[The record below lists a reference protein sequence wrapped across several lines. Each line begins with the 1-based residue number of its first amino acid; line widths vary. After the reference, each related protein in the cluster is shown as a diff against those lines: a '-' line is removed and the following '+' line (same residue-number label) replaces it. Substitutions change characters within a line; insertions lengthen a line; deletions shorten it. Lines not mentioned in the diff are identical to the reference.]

1 MSINIDLSNENIQ
14 YINYLN
20 DIDSNNK
27 NNFLNYI
34 LNLGFKE
41 YEKLKTLN
49 FDNTFITNNN
59 YNNNIIN
66 NLDLIIENK
75 TNKLYNLIN
84 EIKVDN
90 NIHKN
95 NTYKGIEGE
104 NYIYNFFMTNFNT
117 FSIEDTSSIPHSG
130 DFKLFIPEINENLI
144 LEVKNYKNTID
155 QKQIDKLYYDMNYT
169 GINYA
174 IFISLNSNIVNKK
187 NNIEWDIKDNKIVIF
202 ISNCSNE
209 LLLLSIYIFI
219 NLHKIINDSKQ
230 ANYSNNINEK
240 ELLQI
245 INSILLQKNTIN
257 KLKNSIL
264 SLHDTLS
271 KEIINIYNS
280 ISLYEKDLL
289 YNINNLHNLIS
300 KNITMPSLNN
310 KNNNDLMH
318 QITELDLN
326 KNLKSIIEIII
337 IDFLDNYTLSLIDNK
352 KIIISDNDIIIL
364 TVKILKNSINII
376 TKDNI
381 EIKNVDLNNWNT
393 IIKLFK

>member
-41 YEKLKTLN
+41 YEKLKLLK
-49 FDNTFITNNN
+49 FDNTFISNNN

-84 EIKVDN
+84 EIKLDN

-187 NNIEWDIKDNKIVIF
+187 NNIEWDIKDNKIVVF

-219 NLHKIINDSKQ
+219 NLHKIINESKQ
-230 ANYSNNINEK
+230 AKYSNNINEK

-300 KNITMPSLNN
+300 KSITLPSLNN

-318 QITELDLN
+318 QITELNLN
-326 KNLKSIIEIII
+326 KNLKSILEIIV
-337 IDFLDNYTLSLIDNK
+337 IDFLDNYIVSLIDNK
-352 KIIISDNDIIIL
+352 KIIISENDIIIL
-364 TVKILKNSINII
+364 TIKILKNSINII